1 MLDLLNPSPKI
12 GWANSE
18 RMDLIDRGNP
28 DMLVAL
34 TLIHH
39 LAIAQNLPL
48 GMIADFFRKI
58 CQWAVVEFIPKSDHK
73 VALLLANRKDIFPG
87 YTQQNFEAEFSR
99 DFEIQLAQRIMDS
112 ERTLYLM
119 RAK

>member
-28 DMLVAL
+28 DMLMAL
-34 TLIHH
+34 ALIHH

-48 GMIADFFRKI
+48 GMIADFFRTM
-58 CQWAVVEFIPKSDHK
+58 CQWAVVEFIPKSDQK